1 MSIVITGATGQL
13 GRKVVEQLLA
23 RGVEPSTITAGGRN
37 PQALQE
43 LAATGVRTAQIDYSD
58 PDTLEAAFS
67 GAEQVLLISGSEV
80 GQRVPQH
87 KAVIDAARAVSASV
101 VYTSAP
107 QASTSAL
114 ILAPEHKATEEMLA
128 ASGLSHTVLR
138 NSWYTENYDDAIR
151 QAAAHGSILT
161 STGSGKVASA
171 TRTDYAEAA
180 AAVLISANYAGQVLE
195 LAGDEPW
202 DFDELAATVS
212 DVAGRGVTVN
222 QVTTAEHVEALKGFG
237 LEEATAE
244 FVAALDANI
253 AEGLLAESDGTL
265 SRIIGRPTTP
275 LNQYVTQLLA
285 T

>member
-23 RGVEPSTITAGGRN
+23 RGVDPSTITAGGRN
-37 PQALQE
+37 AQALEE
-43 LAATGVRTAQIDYSD
+43 LAASGVRTAHIDYGD
-58 PDTLEAAFS
+58 PATLEAAFR
-67 GAEQVLLISGSEV
+67 GAEKVLLISGSEV

-87 KAVIDAARAVSASV
+87 KAVIDAARSVNASV

-107 QASTSAL
+107 KASTSAL
-114 ILAPEHKATEEMLA
+114 ILAPEHKATEELLA
-128 ASGLSHTVLR
+128 ESGLSYTVLR

-151 QAAAHGSILT
+151 QAAAHGTILT

-180 AAVLISANYAGQVLE
+180 AEVLLSQDHAGQVLE

-202 DFDELAATVS
+202 GFDELAATVS
-212 DVAGRGVTVN
+212 DVAGREVTVN

-237 LEEATAE
+237 LEEGTAE

-253 AEGLLAESDGTL
+253 AEGLLADSDGTL

-275 LNQYVTQLLA
+275 LKQHIKQLLA